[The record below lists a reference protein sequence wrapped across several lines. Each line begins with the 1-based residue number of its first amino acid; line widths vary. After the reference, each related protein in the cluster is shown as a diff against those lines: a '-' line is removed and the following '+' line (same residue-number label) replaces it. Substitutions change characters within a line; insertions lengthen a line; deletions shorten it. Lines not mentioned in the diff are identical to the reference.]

1 MTETKNRKGQIFV
14 LSGPS
19 GAGKGTVRKRLFQEI
34 PMLKYSIS
42 CTTRHPRPGEIDGT
56 DYRFIDETQFRSF
69 IREGAFLEWADVHGH
84 LYGTLCADVER
95 ECSAGYDVVLEIDVQ
110 GAMQVRNRCK
120 RCILIFLSP
129 PSIEALEQRL
139 RLRGTE
145 NEENVRVRLRNANY
159 EMNHA
164 SGYDYL
170 VVNDSVEE
178 AAHRIREI
186 ILSERKRYASSEC
199 LQGR

>member
-42 CTTRHPRPGEIDGT
+42 CTTRQPRPGEVDGV
-56 DYRFIDETQFRSF
+56 DYRFIDETRFRAF
-69 IREGAFLEWADVHGH
+69 IREEAFLEWADVHGH
-84 LYGTLCADVER
+84 LYGTLCSDVEH
-95 ECSAGYDVVLEIDVQ
+95 ECSAGYDIVLEIDVQ
-110 GAMQVRNRCK
+110 GAMQVRNKCT

-129 PSIEALEQRL
+129 PSLEALEQRL

-145 NEENVRVRLRNANY
+145 SEENVRIRLRNAND
-159 EMNHA
+159 EMNLA

-170 VVNDSVEE
+170 VINDSVED
-178 AAHRIREI
+178 AVHRIREI
-186 ILSERKRYASSEC
+186 ILSERNRYASSAC

>member
-42 CTTRHPRPGEIDGT
+42 CTTRQPRPGEVDGV
-56 DYRFIDETQFRSF
+56 DYRFIDETRFRAF
-69 IREGAFLEWADVHGH
+69 IREEAFLEWADVHGH
-84 LYGTLCADVER
+84 LYGTLCSHVER
-95 ECSAGYDVVLEIDVQ
+95 ECSAGYDIVLEIDVQ
-110 GAMQVRNRCK
+110 GAMQVRNKCT

-129 PSIEALEQRL
+129 PSLEALEQRL

-145 NEENVRVRLRNANY
+145 SEENVRIRLRNAND
-159 EMNHA
+159 EMNLA

-170 VVNDSVEE
+170 VINDSVED
-178 AAHRIREI
+178 AVHRIREI
-186 ILSERKRYASSEC
+186 ILSERNRYASSAC

>member
-42 CTTRHPRPGEIDGT
+42 CTTRQPRPGEVDGV
-56 DYRFIDETQFRSF
+56 DYRFIDETRFRAF
-69 IREGAFLEWADVHGH
+69 IREEAFLEWADVHGH
-84 LYGTLCADVER
+84 LYGTLCSDVER
-95 ECSAGYDVVLEIDVQ
+95 ECSAGYDIVLEIDVQ
-110 GAMQVRNRCK
+110 GAMQVRNKCT

-129 PSIEALEQRL
+129 PSLEALEQRL

-145 NEENVRVRLRNANY
+145 NEENVRIRLRNAND
-159 EMNHA
+159 EMNLA

-170 VVNDSVEE
+170 VINDSVED
-178 AAHRIREI
+178 AVHRIREI
-186 ILSERKRYASSEC
+186 ILSERNRYASSAC

>member
-42 CTTRHPRPGEIDGT
+42 CTTRRPRPGEIDGT
-56 DYRFIDETQFRSF
+56 DYRFIEETQFRSLV
-69 IREGAFLEWADVHGH
+69 REGAFLEWADVHGH
-84 LYGTLCADVER
+84 LYGTLFSDVER
-95 ECSAGYDVVLEIDVQ
+95 ECGAGYDIVLEIDVQ

-145 NEENVRVRLRNANY
+145 SEENLRVRLRNANY

-178 AAHRIREI
+178 AVSRIREI
-186 ILSERKRYASSEC
+186 ILSERNRYASSAY

>member
-42 CTTRHPRPGEIDGT
+42 CTTRQPRPGEVDGV
-56 DYRFIDETQFRSF
+56 DYRFIDETRFRAF
-69 IREGAFLEWADVHGH
+69 IREEAFLEWADVHGH
-84 LYGTLCADVER
+84 LYGTLCSDVER
-95 ECSAGYDVVLEIDVQ
+95 ECSAGYDIVLEIDVQ
-110 GAMQVRNRCK
+110 GAMQVRNKCT

-129 PSIEALEQRL
+129 PSLEALEQRL

-145 NEENVRVRLRNANY
+145 SEENVRIRLRNAND
-159 EMNHA
+159 EMNLA

-170 VVNDSVEE
+170 VINDSVED
-178 AAHRIREI
+178 AVHRIREI
-186 ILSERKRYASSEC
+186 ILSERNRYASSAC

>member
-1 MTETKNRKGQIFV
+1 MTETKNSKGQIFV

-42 CTTRHPRPGEIDGT
+42 CTTRQPRPGEVDGV
-56 DYRFIDETQFRSF
+56 DYRFIDETRFRAF
-69 IREGAFLEWADVHGH
+69 IREEALLEWADVHGH
-84 LYGTLCADVER
+84 LYGTLCSDVER
-95 ECSAGYDVVLEIDVQ
+95 ECSAGYDIVLEIDVQ
-110 GAMQVRNRCK
+110 GAMQVRNKCT

-129 PSIEALEQRL
+129 PSLEALEQRL

-145 NEENVRVRLRNANY
+145 SEENVRIRLRNAND
-159 EMNHA
+159 EMNLA

-170 VVNDSVEE
+170 VINVSVED
-178 AAHRIREI
+178 AVHRIRDI
-186 ILSERKRYASSEC
+186 ILAERNRYASSAC

>member
-42 CTTRHPRPGEIDGT
+42 CTTRQPRPGEVDGV
-56 DYRFIDETQFRSF
+56 DYRFIDETRFRAF
-69 IREGAFLEWADVHGH
+69 IREEAFLEWADVHGL
-84 LYGTLCADVER
+84 LYGTLCSDVER
-95 ECSAGYDVVLEIDVQ
+95 ECSAGYYIVLEIDVQ
-110 GAMQVRNRCK
+110 GAMQVRNKCT

-129 PSIEALEQRL
+129 PSLEALEQRL

-145 NEENVRVRLRNANY
+145 SEENVRIRLRNAND
-159 EMNHA
+159 EMNLA

-170 VVNDSVEE
+170 VINDSVED
-178 AAHRIREI
+178 AVHRIREI
-186 ILSERKRYASSEC
+186 ILSERNRYASSAC

>member
-1 MTETKNRKGQIFV
+1 MTETKNSKGQIFV

-42 CTTRHPRPGEIDGT
+42 CTTRQPRPGEVDGV
-56 DYRFIDETQFRSF
+56 DYRFIDETRFRAF
-69 IREGAFLEWADVHGH
+69 IREEAFLEWADVHGH
-84 LYGTLCADVER
+84 LYGTLCSDVER
-95 ECSAGYDVVLEIDVQ
+95 ECSAGYDIVLEIDVQ
-110 GAMQVRNRCK
+110 GAMQVRNKCT

-129 PSIEALEQRL
+129 PSLEALEQRL

-145 NEENVRVRLRNANY
+145 SEENVRIRLRNAND
-159 EMNHA
+159 EMNLA

-170 VVNDSVEE
+170 VINDSVED
-178 AAHRIREI
+178 AVHRIRDI
-186 ILSERKRYASSEC
+186 ILSERNRYASSAC

>member
-42 CTTRHPRPGEIDGT
+42 CTTRQPRPGEVDGV
-56 DYRFIDETQFRSF
+56 DYRFIDETRFRAF
-69 IREGAFLEWADVHGH
+69 IREEAFLEWADVHGH
-84 LYGTLCADVER
+84 LYGTLCSDVER
-95 ECSAGYDVVLEIDVQ
+95 ECSAGYDIVLEIDVQ
-110 GAMQVRNRCK
+110 GAMQVRKKCT

-129 PSIEALEQRL
+129 PSLEALEQRL

-145 NEENVRVRLRNANY
+145 SEENVRIRLRNAND
-159 EMNHA
+159 EMNLA

-170 VVNDSVEE
+170 VINDSVED
-178 AAHRIREI
+178 AVHRIREI
-186 ILSERKRYASSEC
+186 ILSERNRYASSAC